1 MGTLREI
8 KRRITSVQNTE
19 QITKAMKMVA
29 TSRLRRAQD
38 AILASRP
45 YAHKMLEVLSSLA
58 LRTNPQAHPLLHTRE
73 PEKVDLI
80 VVTSDRGLCGA
91 FNSNIIRQ
99 AERFM
104 REHPHLEFTL
114 HLVGRKANDYFKRR
128 DYNIRKVS
136 LNILS
141 DISFPHAIAVGD
153 DVVENYLSGEFDQVY
168 MVYNEFKSAIQQTVI
183 VEQLLPIKP
192 MEISEDYYPVEYTF
206 EPSEDVLLEQLLPR
220 HINVQVYRVF
230 LESVASEHGARMT
243 AMESASKNAGEM
255 IDQLTLIYNR
265 TRQAAIT
272 TELIEVVSGKE
283 AMK

>member
-1 MGTLREI
+1 MSTLRDI
-8 KRRITSVQNTE
+8 KRRILSVKNTE

-29 TSRLRRAQD
+29 ASKLRRAQD

-58 LRTNPQAHPLLHTRE
+58 LRTNPHAHPLLQVRE
-73 PEKVDLI
+73 PKKVDLV

-91 FNSNIIRQ
+91 FNTNIIRE
-99 AERFM
+99 AEQFM
-104 REHPHLEFTL
+104 RKHPEWEFSL

-128 DYNIRKVS
+128 NVTISKVS

-141 DISFPHAIAVGD
+141 DVSFSHAAAVGGD
-153 DVVENYLSGEFDQVY
+153 MVESYLEEKFDQVF
-168 MVYNEFKSAIQQTVI
+168 MVYNEFKSAIQQKVV
-183 VEQLLPIKP
+183 VEQFLPIKP
-192 MEISEDYYPVEYTF
+192 MDISEEDSPVEYAF
-206 EPSEDVLLEQLLPR
+206 EPSEDVLLEELLPR
-220 HINVQVYRVF
+220 HINIQVYRVF

-243 AMESASKNAGEM
+243 AMEAASKNAGEM
-255 IDQLTLIYNR
+255 IEKLTLIYNR

-272 TELIEVVSGKE
+272 KELIEVVSGKE

>member
-1 MGTLREI
+1 MSTLRDI
-8 KRRITSVQNTE
+8 KRRISSVKNTE

-29 TSRLRRAQD
+29 ASRLRRAQD

-58 LRTNPQAHPLLHTRE
+58 LRTNPQAHPLLQTRE
-73 PEKVDLI
+73 PKKIDLV

-91 FNSNIIRQ
+91 FNSNIIRR
-99 AERFM
+99 AEQFM
-104 REHPHLEFTL
+104 REHPDWEFAL

-128 DYNIRKVS
+128 DVHIRKVS

-141 DISFPHAIAVGD
+141 DISFPHAVAVGS
-153 DVVENYLSGEFDQVY
+153 DVVENYLAEEFDQVY
-168 MVYNEFKSAIQQTVI
+168 MVYNEFKSAIQQKVI

-192 MEISEDYYPVEYTF
+192 MDISEDYYPVEYTF
-206 EPSEDVLLEQLLPR
+206 EPSEDVLLAELLPR

-243 AMESASKNAGEM
+243 AMEAASKNAVEM
-255 IDQLTLIYNR
+255 IEKLTLLYNR

>member
-1 MGTLREI
+1 MSTLRDI
-8 KRRITSVQNTE
+8 KRRILSVKNTE

-29 TSRLRRAQD
+29 ASRLRRAQD

-58 LRTNPQAHPLLHTRE
+58 LRTNPQAHPLLQIRE
-73 PEKVDLI
+73 PGKVDLV

-91 FNSNIIRQ
+91 FNANIIRE

-104 REHPHLEFTL
+104 GEHPDWDFSL

-128 DYNIRKVS
+128 DVNISKVS
-136 LNILS
+136 LNVLS
-141 DISFPHAIAVGD
+141 DISFAHAAAVGGD
-153 DVVENYLSGEFDQVY
+153 MVENYLEEKLDQVY
-168 MVYNEFKSAIQQTVI
+168 MVYNEFKSAIQQKVV
-183 VEQLLPIKP
+183 VEQFLPIKP
-192 MEISEDYYPVEYTF
+192 MDISEDYYPVEYTF
-206 EPSEDVLLEQLLPR
+206 EPSEDILLEELLPR
-220 HINVQVYRVF
+220 HINIQVYRVF

-243 AMESASKNAGEM
+243 AMEAASKNAGEM
-255 IDQLTLIYNR
+255 IEKLTLLYNR

-272 TELIEVVSGKE
+272 KELIEVVSGKE

>member
-1 MGTLREI
+1 MSTLRDI
-8 KRRITSVQNTE
+8 KRRITSVKNTE

-29 TSRLRRAQD
+29 ASRLRRAQE
-38 AILASRP
+38 AIQASRP

-58 LRTNPQAHPLLHTRE
+58 LRTNPQAHPLLATRE
-73 PEKVDLI
+73 PKKVDLL

-91 FNSNIIRQ
+91 FNSNIIRR
-99 AERFM
+99 AEAFI
-104 REHPHLEFTL
+104 REHPDWEFTL

-128 DYNIRKVS
+128 DYEIRKVS

-141 DISFPHAIAVGD
+141 DIAFSHAVAIGN
-153 DVVENYLSGEFDQVY
+153 DVVENYLGEEFDQVY
-168 MVYNEFKSAIQQTVI
+168 MVYNEFKSAMQQTVI

-192 MEISEDYYPVEYTF
+192 MDIAEDVNTVEYSF
-206 EPSEDVLLEQLLPR
+206 EPSEEVLLEELLPR
-220 HINVQVYRVF
+220 HINTQVYRVF

-243 AMESASKNAGEM
+243 AMEAASKNAEEM
-255 IDQLTLIYNR
+255 IDKLTILYNR

>member
-104 REHPHLEFTL
+104 RERPHWEFTL

-168 MVYNEFKSAIQQTVI
+168 MVYNEFKSAMQQTVV

-192 MEISEDYYPVEYTF
+192 MDISEDYYPVEYTF

>member
-1 MGTLREI
+1 MSTLRDI
-8 KRRITSVQNTE
+8 KRRISSVQNTE

-29 TSRLRRAQD
+29 ASRLRRAQE

-73 PEKVDLI
+73 PEKVDLV

-91 FNSNIIRQ
+91 FNSNIIRR

-104 REHPHLEFTL
+104 REHPDWEITL

-128 DYNIRKVS
+128 DVNIRKVS

-141 DISFPHAIAVGD
+141 DVSFPHAIAVGE
-153 DVVENYLSGEFDQVY
+153 DVVENYLSGEIDQVY
-168 MVYNEFKSAIQQTVI
+168 MVYNEFKSAIQQKVI

-192 MEISEDYYPVEYTF
+192 MDISEDYYPVEYAF
-206 EPSEDVLLEQLLPR
+206 EPSEDVLLAELLPR

-243 AMESASKNAGEM
+243 AMEAASKNAGEM
-255 IDQLTLIYNR
+255 IDKLTLVYNR

>member
-1 MGTLREI
+1 MSTLRDI
-8 KRRITSVQNTE
+8 KRRITSVKNTE

-29 TSRLRRAQD
+29 ASRLRRAQE

-58 LRTNPQAHPLLHTRE
+58 LRTNPQAHPLLANRE
-73 PEKVDLI
+73 PRKVDLLI
-80 VVTSDRGLCGA
+80 VTSDRGLCGA
-91 FNSNIIRQ
+91 FNSNIIRR
-99 AERFM
+99 AERFIN
-104 REHPHLEFTL
+104 EHPDWEFTL

-141 DISFPHAIAVGD
+141 DISFSHAIAIGND
-153 DVVENYLSGEFDQVY
+153 IVENYLSEDFDQVF

-192 MEISEDYYPVEYTF
+192 MDITEEVNAVEYSF
-206 EPSEDVLLEQLLPR
+206 EPSEEVLLEELLPR
-220 HINVQVYRVF
+220 HINTQIYRVF

-243 AMESASKNAGEM
+243 AMEAASKNAEEM
-255 IDQLTLIYNR
+255 IDKLTILFNR

>member
-1 MGTLREI
+1 MSTLRDI
-8 KRRITSVQNTE
+8 KRRITSVKNTE

-29 TSRLRRAQD
+29 ASRLRRAQD

-58 LRTNPQAHPLLHTRE
+58 LRTNPQAHPLLATRE
-73 PEKVDLI
+73 PKKVDLL

-91 FNSNIIRQ
+91 FNSNIIRR
-99 AERFM
+99 AERFIA
-104 REHPHLEFTL
+104 EHPDWEFTL

-128 DYNIRKVS
+128 NYEIRKVS

-141 DISFPHAIAVGD
+141 DISFSHAVAIGN
-153 DVVENYLSGEFDQVY
+153 DVVENYLGEEFDQVY

-192 MEISEDYYPVEYTF
+192 MDITEEVNAVEYSF
-206 EPSEDVLLEQLLPR
+206 EPSEEVLLEELLPR
-220 HINVQVYRVF
+220 HINTQVYRVF

-243 AMESASKNAGEM
+243 AMEAASKNAEEM
-255 IDQLTLIYNR
+255 IDKLTILYNR